1 MKKNI
6 SILVSRWKADMPKLF
21 KIAFRISSF
30 VGGFTLAATGGI
42 HAAGYVEPA
51 WLATCIP
58 YIIGISAGIAFTAKF
73 TQTSQND
80 NNAPS

>member
-6 SILVSRWKADMPKLF
+6 AILITRWKADMPKLF

-30 VGGFTLAATGGI
+30 VGGFTLAAVGGI
-42 HAAGYVEPA
+42 HAAGYVEPV
-51 WLATCIP
+51 WIATCVP

-73 TQTSQND
+73 TKNSPD
-80 NNAPS
+80 NTNIPS